1 MMGMRAYRHFAA
13 VAVFGLLY
21 LFGSVPASATA
32 FSGLYVFGDSLSD
45 TGNIYSLTAHSTP
58 VSPPY
63 SNGRFT
69 NGNVWVQDLSSSLG
83 LGPVTPSLAGGN
95 DYAFGGAQTGTTLAH
110 TQNNTDLPGQFA
122 AFHAQVPAPQSNAL
136 YTLWIG
142 ANDLNALFGGLAS
155 GAIAPSNINADLS
168 QVIGN
173 VNNFV
178 SGLATAGMRNLLVLG
193 LPDLSKTPDA
203 VALANSTANPVA
215 LLAAIQQITKQYN
228 SALSGSL
235 VTLASKDGFA
245 LTQVDTYQLLDQV
258 GQNPGKYG
266 LSNVTDPCWTGNLT
280 DPTSGSVCSQ
290 PDKYLFWDGE
300 HPTAAGHQVLADY
313 ARSAMVPEPDSA
325 AMLLTGI
332 LLLMLLARI
341 SRRHGA
347 SGSFQA

>member
-1 MMGMRAYRHFAA
+1 MMGIRAYRHFAA

-21 LFGSVPASATA
+21 LFGGVPASATA

-45 TGNIYSLTAHSTP
+45 TGNYYLASGGAAPI
-58 VSPPY
+58 SPPY
-63 SNGRFT
+63 SQGRFT

-83 LGPVTPSLAGGN
+83 LGPVTPSLAAGGGN
-95 DYAFGGAQTGTTLAH
+95 DYAFGGAQSGTTLVH
-110 TQNNTDLPGQFA
+110 TQNSTDLPGQLT
-122 AFHAQVPAPQSNAL
+122 AFKSQVSAPQPNAL

-203 VALANSTANPVA
+203 VALANSTADPTA
-215 LLAAIQQITKQYN
+215 LLAAIQQVTQQYN

-235 VTLASKDGFA
+235 AYLASQDGFA
-245 LTQVDTYQLLDQV
+245 LTQIDTYRLLDQV
-258 GQNPGKYG
+258 GKNPGAYG
-266 LSNVTDPCWTGNLT
+266 LSNVTDSCWTGNLT
-280 DPTSGSVCSQ
+280 DPNSGTVCSQ

-300 HPTAAGHQVLADY
+300 HPTAAGHQILANY
-313 ARSAMVPEPDSA
+313 VRSVMVPEPNSA
-325 AMLLTGI
+325 GMLLTGI

-341 SRRHGA
+341 SRRPAHPKA
-347 SGSFQA
+347 

>member
-1 MMGMRAYRHFAA
+1 MIGMRAYRHFAA

-21 LFGSVPASATA
+21 LFGSLPASATA
-32 FSGLYVFGDSLSD
+32 FTGLYVFGDSLSD
-45 TGNIYSLTAHSTP
+45 AGNIHLASGGTTP
-58 VSPPY
+58 ISPPY
-63 SNGRFT
+63 SQGRFT
-69 NGNVWVQDLSSSLG
+69 NGNLWVQDLSSSLG

-95 DYAFGGAQTGTTLAH
+95 DYAFGGAQSGTTLVH
-110 TQNNTDLPGQFA
+110 TQNGTDLPSQLT
-122 AFHAQVPAPQSNAL
+122 AFLSQVSAPQSNAL

-155 GAIAPSNINADLS
+155 GAIAHSNINADLS

-173 VNNFV
+173 VNTFV

-203 VALANSTANPVA
+203 VALANSTANPAA
-215 LLAAIQQITKQYN
+215 LLAAIQQVTQQYN

-235 VTLASKDGFA
+235 ANLAATDGFA
-245 LTQVDTYQLLDQV
+245 LTQIDTYRLLDQV

-266 LSNVTDPCWTGNLT
+266 LNNVTDPCWTGNLT
-280 DPTSGSVCSQ
+280 DPNSGTVCSQ

-300 HPTAAGHQVLADY
+300 HPTAAGHQILANY
-313 ARSAMVPEPDSA
+313 ARSVMVPEPSSA

-332 LLLMLLARI
+332 LLLMLFARA
-341 SRRHGA
+341 SRRHGV
-347 SGSFQA
+347 SGD